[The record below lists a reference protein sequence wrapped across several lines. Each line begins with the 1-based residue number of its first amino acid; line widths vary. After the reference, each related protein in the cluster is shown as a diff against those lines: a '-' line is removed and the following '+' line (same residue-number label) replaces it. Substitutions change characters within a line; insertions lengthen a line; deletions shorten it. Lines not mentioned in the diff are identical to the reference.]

1 MDQQGVE
8 HLEKLI
14 KQEHEFFNQFFTE
27 MEKVIVGQRELVEKI
42 LLGLLANGHILI
54 EGLPGLAKTL
64 AVKTFASIVQ
74 LEFSRIQFTPDMLPT
89 DLIGA
94 PVYTPKSQSFEIKKG
109 PIFSQILLADE
120 INRAPAKVQSAL
132 LEVMQEKQVTIG
144 DQSLRLKEPFLVL
157 ATQNDIE
164 QDGTYPL
171 PESQLDRFMLKVRIS
186 YPSRDEEAEI
196 VERMSFTQTNTPVEP
211 VFSSGHIL
219 KLRSYVDQVYVDQKI
234 RDYILDIVAATREPQ
249 RFGLPDLEN
258 FIQYGVSPRAT
269 LHLTLAAKTF
279 ALIQGRGYVRPQDVN
294 AMGIDVLGHRII
306 ESFHARSQNVTADDL
321 VQRILDKISMP

>member
-186 YPSRDEEAEI
+186 YPNREEEAEI